1 LVRIEKEDYVMS
13 RIGKM
18 PIELRAGVEVDIQAD
33 NEVLV
38 KSGGNTLKVAVSPVI
53 DVRLEDGKIVLT
65 RKNNEPQTR
74 AWHGL
79 YRALLY
85 NAVIGL
91 SSGWSK
97 TLMYKGVGYKAQVS
111 GQNLELSLGFSHP
124 VKILI
129 PKDIEV
135 KTGKNNLT
143 VSGADKAQVGQFCAQ
158 IRSLRKPEPYLGK
171 GIRYSDEIIR
181 GKAGKSGGEK

>member
-1 LVRIEKEDYVMS
+1 MS

-18 PIELRAGVEVDIQAD
+18 PIELKTGVEVNIQAN
-33 NEVLV
+33 NEVVV
-38 KSGGNTLKVAVSPVI
+38 KCGANTLKVVVNPVI
-53 DVRLEDGKIVLT
+53 DVKLEESKIVLT

-85 NAVIGL
+85 NAVVGV

-111 GQNLELSLGFSHP
+111 GQNLEMNLGFSHP
-124 VKILI
+124 VKMLI
-129 PKDIEV
+129 PQGITV
-135 KTGKNNLT
+135 KTGKNSLA
-143 VSGADKAQVGQFCAQ
+143 VSGADRAQVGQFCAQ
-158 IRSLRKPEPYLGK
+158 IRSLREPEPYLGK
-171 GIRYSDEIIR
+171 GIHYSDETIR
-181 GKAGKSGGEK
+181 RKAGKSGGEK

>member
-1 LVRIEKEDYVMS
+1 MS

-18 PIELRAGVEVDIQAD
+18 PIELKQGVEVNIQAN
-33 NEVLV
+33 NEVIL
-38 KSGGNTLKVAVSPVI
+38 KCGGNTLKVPVKPVI
-53 DVRLEDGKIVLT
+53 NVKLEDGKIVLT

-79 YRALLY
+79 YRALIY
-85 NAVIGL
+85 NAVVGV

-111 GQNLELSLGFSHP
+111 GQYLEMNLGFSHP
-124 VKILI
+124 VKMSI
-129 PKDIEV
+129 PQGVIV
-135 KTGKNNLT
+135 KTGKNELT
-143 VSGADKAQVGQFCAQ
+143 VSGADRAQVGQFCAQ
-158 IRSLRKPEPYLGK
+158 IRSLREPEPYLGK

-181 GKAGKSGGEK
+181 RKAGKSGGEK